1 MTFLLFHF
9 VLFGL
14 VRVTLG
20 EHLNPTTTVDP
31 TVRRRTSQSDRIKN
45 EVEKIRITT
54 TTTNRTATVLEAG
67 VTIEGSV
74 YESNYVYYQFPYRYS
89 GVPYDPND
97 PLKNSIQF
105 DLQPLT
111 GDADLLVSCLFRPTG
126 NENGIPSRQ
135 HFNYSSQRFDEDV
148 ISIPANHK
156 DNCAS
161 VSVGHSGVFY
171 VGITGYSMGT
181 VRFSITATLY
191 GGTRMLSAGLPVRGH
206 VPAGLGAAYMYHLPD
221 ATAQQVTFTLTPTS
235 GDADLYIKL
244 GAPDPPGGI
253 IPASRT
259 NFDYRSYHVGMSAET
274 VVVPESVIAA
284 CSRYNTTHTT
294 LNHMYTT
301 PLTSLLTVPFPDA
314 CVHVRLIAVAAGRCW
329 LSAYVDGYASSS
341 YELLVTL
348 QDITVELTDAVP
360 QFGSVHAL
368 GYQRYV
374 HYLLV
379 CLQYMAIVKPPL
391 ALS

>member
-1 MTFLLFHF
+1 MTIQIFHI
-9 VLFGL
+9 VLFGWFG
-14 VRVTLG
+14 VFQG
-20 EHLNPTTTVDP
+20 ERLNPSTVE
-31 TVRRRTSQSDRIKN
+31 RTQRHALQSDRFN
-45 EVEKIRITT
+45 EVTENSRITT
-54 TTTNRTATVLEAG
+54 TINRTATVLEAG

-89 GVPYDPND
+89 GDPYDPND

-105 DLQPLT
+105 DLQTLT

-126 NENGIPSRQ
+126 DEHGIPSRQ

-148 ISIPANHK
+148 ISIPPNHK

-161 VSVGHSGVFY
+161 VLSAGHSGVFY

-181 VRFSITATLY
+181 ARFSITAALY

-221 ATAQQVTFTLTPTS
+221 ASAQQVTFTLTPSS

-244 GAPDPPGGI
+244 GAPDPPGGL

-259 NFDYRSYHVGMSAET
+259 NYDYRSFHVGMSAET

-284 CSRYNTTHTT
+284 CSRYNTSILHFH
-294 LNHMYTT
+294 LYQN
-301 PLTSLLTVPFPDA
+301 PL
-314 CVHVRLIAVAAGRCW
+314 
-329 LSAYVDGYASSS
+329 
-341 YELLVTL
+341 
-348 QDITVELTDAVP
+348 
-360 QFGSVHAL
+360 
-368 GYQRYV
+368 
-374 HYLLV
+374 
-379 CLQYMAIVKPPL
+379 
-391 ALS
+391 